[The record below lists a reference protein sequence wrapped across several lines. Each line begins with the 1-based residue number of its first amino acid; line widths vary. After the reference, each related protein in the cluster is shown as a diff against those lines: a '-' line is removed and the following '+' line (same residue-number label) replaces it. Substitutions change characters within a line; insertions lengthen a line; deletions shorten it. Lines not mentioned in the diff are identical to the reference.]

1 VRPSLGVYG
10 WFFNGFRPAIVRQWW
25 GIHLSKG
32 PLMNRRYFAIAM
44 ATLLPL
50 VSFSGGCTPSN
61 DESVA
66 GPTPVVTPKADA
78 PALHGYA
85 DAVKYMEETQRAK
98 AKSVP
103 KKP

>member
-1 VRPSLGVYG
+1 MR
-10 WFFNGFRPAIVRQWW
+10 RWW

-32 PLMNRRYFAIAM
+32 QLMKRRYL
-44 ATLLPL
+44 ATVLTMMMPI
-50 VSFSGGCTPSN
+50 VSLSAGCDPSN
-61 DESVA
+61 EESVK

-85 DAVKYMEETQRAK
+85 DAVKYMEEKQRAD

-103 KKP
+103 KKR